1 MLISLHKQATTTP
14 KIRAAIQASSEPAWL
29 VAERYGISEQ
39 TVWKWRSRDDVHD
52 RSHTPHRLQTT
63 LTPAQEAVAVALRRA
78 LLLPLDDLLA
88 VVREFLNPHV
98 SRSGLDRCLRRH
110 GVGNLQALKPR
121 EPKPAH
127 GSFKAYEPGYLHID
141 IKYLPQ
147 MADED
152 RRRYLF
158 VAIDRATRWVFVR
171 IYPAQTAANARR
183 FLRDLERA
191 APMKITRV
199 LTDRAIGTPLVRET
213 MARGKAFTDRLFGLR
228 KRAATGQHEFD
239 LLCAELGIEHRL
251 APPMH
256 PQTNGM
262 VEHFNGR
269 IEDVLQSHRF
279 HSGEDLEQTILRYVH
294 LYNTQLPQSALN
306 ARTPIGALKDWQRHR
321 PELFRKRVYNLAGC
335 DAYAASR

>member
-14 KIRAAIQASSEPAWL
+14 KIRAAIQASTEPAWV

-39 TVWKWRSRDDVHD
+39 TVWKWRGRDDVHD
-52 RSHTPHRLQTT
+52 RSHTPHKLQTT
-63 LTPAQEAVAVALRRA
+63 LTPPQEAVAVALRKA

-88 VVREFLNPHV
+88 VVREFLNPQV

-110 GVGNLQALKPR
+110 GVGNLQELKPK

-127 GSFKAYEPGYLHID
+127 GLFKAYEPGSLHID
-141 IKYLPQ
+141 VKYLPQ
-147 MADED
+147 MADGEAD
-152 RRRYLF
+152 QKTVPGTVFPPNASRYLF

-199 LTDRAIGTPLVRET
+199 LTDN
-213 MARGKAFTDRLFGLR
+213 GKAFTDRLFGLR

-239 LLCAELGIEHRL
+239 LLCSELGIEHRL
-251 APPMH
+251 TPPMR

-262 VEHFNGR
+262 VERFNGR

-279 HSGEDLEQTILRYVH
+279 HSGEDLEQTLLRYVH
-294 LYNTQLPQSALN
+294 LYNSQLPQSALKG
-306 ARTPIGALKDWQRHR
+306 RTPIAALKDWQRQK
-321 PELFRKRVYNLAGC
+321 PELFRKRVYNHAGC
-335 DAYAASR
+335 DT